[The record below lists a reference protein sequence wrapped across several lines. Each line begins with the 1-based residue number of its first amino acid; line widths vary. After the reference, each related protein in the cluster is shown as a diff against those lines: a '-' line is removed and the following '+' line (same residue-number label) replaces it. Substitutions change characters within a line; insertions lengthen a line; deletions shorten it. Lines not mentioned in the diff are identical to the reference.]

1 MFELADYLIGIYK
14 TDNCTK
20 SITIDPHSFAVPAS
34 SEFPLFLPF
43 QVICIHLVENCT
55 PKFEGFYI
63 SKHSW
68 NNDTSNVFEQ
78 WLKCVPS
85 SLTRCKSVSKKD

>member
-34 SEFPLFLPF
+34 NAKVSAKKTR
-43 QVICIHLVENCT
+43 QKRGSSAVVE
-55 PKFEGFYI
+55 GW
-63 SKHSW
+63 S
-68 NNDTSNVFEQ
+68 
-78 WLKCVPS
+78 
-85 SLTRCKSVSKKD
+85 

>member
-20 SITIDPHSFAVPAS
+20 SITIDPNSFAVPAS

-43 QVICIHLVENCT
+43 LSHLHSSHGELCT
-55 PKFEGFYI
+55 QI
-63 SKHSW
+63 
-68 NNDTSNVFEQ
+68 
-78 WLKCVPS
+78 
-85 SLTRCKSVSKKD
+85 

>member
-20 SITIDPHSFAVPAS
+20 SITIDPNSFAVPAS

-43 QVICIHLVENCT
+43 QVICIHLVRTVHPN
-55 PKFEGFYI
+55 
-63 SKHSW
+63 
-68 NNDTSNVFEQ
+68 
-78 WLKCVPS
+78 LKAFI
-85 SLTRCKSVSKKD
+85 